1 MYQYPNQSGNGM
13 YGNAPMQPLQNN
25 FNSQYQQQQQ
35 PMQTQPMQQQGY
47 MQQQGI
53 QPGMQ
58 QNMQSQQQ
66 QQQQPMM
73 QQQHTYPQQNMQQPM
88 GQPIQQQM
96 PQQGMQQQGMTQQ
109 MQPQGM
115 QSQMP
120 QQSFQPQMQQ
130 QQPMQ
135 MQTLQPQ
142 STAQPIQP
150 MLTGQSQQ
158 PMQPNSTAQPVQPML
173 TGQSQQPLQP
183 LLPQQ
188 TGFYRQGSQPVLEPL
203 KPTATGFVNSFANN
217 GLNTTIKIPT
227 MRLSFIT
234 AQDQA
239 KFETL
244 FRSIVTKGS
253 NTVSG
258 DNCRA
263 ILLKS
268 GLQPSQLAKIW
279 QLSDTNRAGEL
290 LFPEF
295 ALAMHLINNVL
306 QGDSIPYELDSKTKN
321 EVASFIDAINMSVVN
336 GEDDSFKTP
345 FDDLFKPQ
353 QSLQPQGT
361 GFMPSTSFG
370 MAPQMTGGFGQPQA
384 TTFGQIPAQATGGF
398 GQPQATTFGLQPQ
411 GTGSF
416 AQNQQPTG
424 GMLQQPQQGL
434 QPQGTGSF
442 GQAQQTTGGFM
453 QPQGTGSF
461 NNAGFVQPQN
471 TGSFAPKQPQ
481 VAQPQ
486 QPIMAQNTGGFG
498 PPMPTTFGIQP
509 QNTGGV
515 VPQMTGGMVPQQ
527 MTGGLTSQMT
537 GGMPQTSF
545 IQNNMG
551 QQLQPQATGYLPPSN
566 FSATMPLTAQK
577 TGFGNNEIYTQ
588 SNFGNQSFNNNTQD
602 IDSISTEEK
611 SLFYKIFETFDTQ
624 NKGLLDSATAVEIFR
639 KSGLNRSDLEQIWNL
654 CDINNTGQLNKQE
667 FALGMHLVYGRLNGR
682 QIPNRLPPHLVPS
695 STQILDNVK
704 NQLKSS
710 ASDPNK
716 KSFTRMDAL
725 SYRNDDANDALPNF
739 RNRRKNYPS
748 NDYEKE
754 RKEREERERAQEEK
768 RKADERRAKEEIE
781 RARSQTRTSSNTDV
795 NLVPQTSSSVASA
808 TTTVSA
814 QSIQSIQQKI
824 QSVQQQLA
832 SRNQNI
838 SNDLKKRYN
847 DVVAKLPSLFSEI
860 YNIDSEIMQAR
871 IELCKKKN
879 PPSIV
884 GTGPNGEITE
894 EDRRKAKSK
903 ALLRSRMNALTGK
916 GGSSE
921 DLDSSEQFT
930 KELEQIKSE
939 SAHNKEIINDI
950 RTSISELS
958 APLKSVITGTT
969 IKTSPSE
976 FEKWEIGVGLE
987 SDVREFI
994 QRLKKD
1000 LLLAPTESSGQAS
1013 STSQSANKSP
1023 SEDRAAQLKEQAQ
1036 KRMRER
1042 LAKFGIN
1049 RKNREEQNESQQ
1061 TSASANLAVKE
1072 TPFEE
1077 IPSSQ
1082 NSVTASANISQEEDE
1097 DDNEEEDE
1105 EERKLKEQLEQL
1117 KLKKKSEKEKRLQ
1130 ELRSQIAEEEKETPP
1145 VKTTPV
1151 QSSINDPLPGM
1162 QQNNQSTPSMQPLQQ
1177 TQTGQSYNVQAQ
1189 HTGHQPISSNATG
1202 SSENKQNSYF
1212 KPSLTPQSTFDREKA
1227 EQQRRIQRGLEDD
1240 DDGWSDDDDGLYDAS
1255 ARNTNQS
1262 TNQSS
1267 VSNNASNTVPVAPP
1281 IPAPAQDSA
1290 VPVAPPIP
1298 APSQDPAVPVAPPI
1312 PSPAQN
1318 MANPVAPA
1326 IPEFKNEAPQP
1337 VAPPVPTPS
1346 ATMQE
1351 TAPVTAAPAVPETNV
1366 HSNIPPVPLAP
1377 PLPTVT
1383 SNFAP
1388 PPPLPDMN
1396 NTESQENQDDSDVLS
1411 IPESVDSDKEDGG
1424 QTTGAGAPAGIPPPP
1439 PLPNF

>member
-1 MYQYPNQSGNGM
+1 MYQYPNQTGNGM

-25 FNSQYQQQQQ
+25 YTSNQYQQNQ
-35 PMQTQPMQQQGY
+35 PMQTQPMQGQPMQQQGY
-47 MQQQGI
+47 MQT
-53 QPGMQ
+53 GMQ
-58 QNMQSQQQ
+58 TGMQP

-73 QQQHTYPQQNMQQPM
+73 QQQNTY
-88 GQPIQQQM
+88 
-96 PQQGMQQQGMTQQ
+96 PQQGMQQQGMQSQNMQQ
-109 MQPQGM
+109 QGMAQGMQQQGMPQQSTYPQQGMPQQGLQQQGLQQQGMSQQGIPQQGMQPQGV
-115 QSQMP
+115 SQ
-120 QQSFQPQMQQ
+120 QFQPQGLQ
-130 QQPMQ
+130 QQPI
-135 MQTLQPQ
+135 QTQSLQPQ
-142 STAQPIQP
+142 PSASLQP
-150 MLTGQSQQ
+150 MVTGQSQQ
-158 PMQPNSTAQPVQPML
+158 A
-173 TGQSQQPLQP
+173 LQP
-183 LLPQQ
+183 LMPQQ
-188 TGFYRQGSQPVLEPL
+188 TGFYRQGGQPVLEPL

-217 GLNTTIKIPT
+217 GLNTNIKIPT

-258 DNCRA
+258 ENCRA
-263 ILLKS
+263 ILMKS

-321 EVASFIDAINMSVVN
+321 EVASFINAINLSVV
-336 GEDDSFKTP
+336 GEDDGFKTP

-353 QSLQPQGT
+353 QTLQPQGT
-361 GFMPSTSFG
+361 GFMPTTSFG
-370 MAPQMTGGFGQPQA
+370 MPAQMTGGFGQPQA
-384 TTFGQIPAQATGGF
+384 TTFGQIPSQATGGF
-398 GQPQATTFGLQPQ
+398 GQPQPTTFGLQPQ

-416 AQNQQPTG
+416 AQQSTG
-424 GMLQQPQQGL
+424 GMMQQPQQGL

-442 GQAQQTTGGFM
+442 GATQQTTGGYI

-461 NNAGFVQPQN
+461 NNPGFVQPQN
-471 TGSFAPKQPQ
+471 TGSFVPKQQQVPQ
-481 VAQPQ
+481 P
-486 QPIMAQNTGGFG
+486 QPIMSQNTGGYG

-509 QNTGGV
+509 QNTGGM
-515 VPQMTGGMVPQQ
+515 VPQQMAGGMVPQQ

-545 IQNNMG
+545 MQNNMT

-566 FSATMPLTAQK
+566 FNATMPLTVQK

-588 SNFGNQSFNNNTQD
+588 ANFGNQAFSNGGQELDT
-602 IDSISTEEK
+602 ITSEEK
-611 SLFYKIFETFDTQ
+611 SLFYKIFETFDTE
-624 NKGLLDSATAVEIFR
+624 NKGFLVSATAVEIFR

-654 CDINNTGQLNKQE
+654 CDINNSGQLNKQE

-682 QIPNRLPPHLVPS
+682 PIPSRLPPHLVPS
-695 STQILDNVK
+695 STQILDNLK

-725 SYRNDDANDALPNF
+725 SYRNDDNNDAIPNF
-739 RNRRKNYPS
+739 RNRRKNYPN

-754 RKEREERERAQEEK
+754 RKEREEKQRAEEQK
-768 RKADERRAKEEIE
+768 RKEDERRAKEEIE
-781 RARSQTRTSSNTDV
+781 RARSQNRNASSISEKSTAIPTNVNTSTQISVTGQDV
-795 NLVPQTSSSVASA
+795 QSV
-808 TTTVSA
+808 
-814 QSIQSIQQKI
+814 QQRI

-832 SRNQNI
+832 TRNQSI
-838 SNDLKKRYN
+838 PYDVKKRYN
-847 DVVAKLPSLFSEI
+847 DVVAKLPTLFSEI
-860 YNIDSEIMQAR
+860 YKIDSEIMQAR
-871 IELCKKKN
+871 IELCKQKN

-916 GGSSE
+916 GADTE
-921 DLDSSEQFT
+921 DLDNSEQFT
-930 KELEQIKSE
+930 KEVEKIKSE
-939 SAHNKEIINDI
+939 SEHNKEIINDI

-958 APLKSVITGTT
+958 APLKSVVTGTT
-969 IKTSPSE
+969 VKTTPSE

-987 SDVREFI
+987 SDVRDFI
-994 QRLKKD
+994 QKLKKD
-1000 LLLAPTESSGQAS
+1000 LLLAPTS
-1013 STSQSANKSP
+1013 STNSSTQSQSVSQSSNKTP

-1042 LAKFGIN
+1042 LAKFGIS
-1049 RKNREEQNESQQ
+1049 RKNREEQNEN
-1061 TSASANLAVKE
+1061 TSGQESRSSDKLNVKE

-1077 IPSSQ
+1077 VPSSH
-1082 NSVTASANISQEEDE
+1082 NSSNVSANISQGEDE
-1097 DDNEEEDE
+1097 QEDE

-1130 ELRSQIAEEEKETPP
+1130 ELRDQIAAEEKENQPND
-1145 VKTTPV
+1145 V
-1151 QSSINDPLPGM
+1151 SSGM
-1162 QQNNQSTPSMQPLQQ
+1162 SSTNQQSTNQQTPSPMQPLQQ
-1177 TQTGQSYNVQAQ
+1177 SQNNQTYNVQTQ
-1189 HTGHQPISSNATG
+1189 HSGHQSLSSHATG
-1202 SSENKQNSYF
+1202 SSEAKQNTYF

-1240 DDGWSDDDDGLYDAS
+1240 DDGWSDEDEDNIYNDS
-1255 ARNTNQS
+1255 ARNTT
-1262 TNQSS
+1262 TNNMAANGNSS
-1267 VSNNASNTVPVAPP
+1267 ASGVPIAPP
-1281 IPAPAQDSA
+1281 IPSPTVDVPIAPPIASSSIQGA

-1298 APSQDPAVPVAPPI
+1298 QPTND
-1312 PSPAQN
+1312 
-1318 MANPVAPA
+1318 
-1326 IPEFKNEAPQP
+1326 APQP
-1337 VAPPVPTPS
+1337 IAPPVPTPS
-1346 ATMQE
+1346 GPEDTVDIPPPVPAAT
-1351 TAPVTAAPAVPETNV
+1351 PATNS
-1366 HSNIPPVPLAP
+1366 HSMIPPVPVAP

-1388 PPPLPDMN
+1388 PPPLP
-1396 NTESQENQDDSDVLS
+1396 TISNQDEQNDHDIQGEQYDSDVLS
-1411 IPESVDSDKEDGG
+1411 IPESVDSDGG
-1424 QTTGAGAPAGIPPPP
+1424 HNSGSVAPAGIPPPP